1 MITYNEFCKKYEGKN
16 PEYGTPTQRLKTM
29 HAIDSVCQKIFDNP
43 AVKKIKLEDCF
54 CAFVQKIFNWSHYN
68 ELEYTEKDG
77 SIKNYTYYSEKLK
90 TFGTTVK
97 GGIKYYAE
105 AARVTSTTGYTWAKI
120 LVELGLL
127 KIEKIVS
134 ETNYQYQIYFL
145 DLDRFEDYLHGHIDE
160 LAAKSHRILNGV
172 LSNNYDKTNS
182 YESNTVSSQSNTYSR
197 ESNTYSRDG
206 NHLNIYKQT
215 KKEKIKKST
224 TTNPEARSGD
234 VDPNSYFSFSQE
246 EDPKLKNQLDIENRS
261 NTREVKNLEVKPE
274 KKLYLPSSSK
284 KEEVKLIADKH
295 LSIKEP
301 PNPPLTKKSTPGTKE
316 ESTTEKPTLAV
327 LHLNTEKENSDG
339 FRKAAFDYRLVCSE
353 HYHREKVKIQSVQG
367 NECLY
372 YITWAK
378 TDDRPEETFLY
389 VADYL
394 ASSTVKGSKNYWR
407 ADYLSWTWEKEAC
420 WWTALNKSKNTQ
432 SAIYELAQMHSRWLS
447 GPDNKSFITCLSNR
461 FLCFAKWEAEN
472 FPVIDNMDQL
482 TLNEADQK
490 LIKEMEVAIYLLR
503 NNTQLLMHYKE
514 AVTQY
519 LNQGGYNFEWEGFTA
534 HDAKLCMNTEQSEN
548 LELLPVL
555 GCYDNLIEGGKLQY
569 FSVRD
574 PETGKGKENKLTKFG
589 NAGYPLNFF
598 VGEFIKKYSKEA
610 LPEDILVL
618 LKEQAK
624 IGLDLVDNSGKLESD
639 R

>member
-1 MITYNEFCKKYEGKN
+1 MVTYNEYCTYFGEY
-16 PEYGTPTQRLKTM
+16 PEYSEICPGILKSVRYACLDVFNDPTTPK
-29 HAIDSVCQKIFDNP
+29 IDKEGNF
-43 AVKKIKLEDCF
+43 AT
-54 CAFVQKIFNWSHYN
+54 FVQIIFNWSHYN
-68 ELEYTEKDG
+68 ECKAKEEGRTAFSG
-77 SIKNYTYYSEKLK
+77 YYSKKLK
-90 TFGTTVK
+90 AFGTTL
-97 GGIKYYAE
+97 YE
-105 AARVTSTTGYTWAKI
+105 AVPYFAKIARVSEATGYRWIKI
-120 LVELGLL
+120 LIKKELL
-127 KIEKIVS
+127 KKEKMPGCYGKTYYLMLDKLKETAEKVKNNIEGYFFKSNHETYFSDGERVS
-134 ETNYQYQIYFL
+134 SSHESFYSHENTKNSHDEKNNSHDDTYQIY
-145 DLDRFEDYLHGHIDE
+145 IN
-160 LAAKSHRILNGV
+160 KKNK
-172 LSNNYDKTNS
+172 KT
-182 YESNTVSSQSNTYSR
+182 
-197 ESNTYSRDG
+197 
-206 NHLNIYKQT
+206 
-215 KKEKIKKST
+215 T
-224 TTNPEARSGD
+224 TTNPEAQIGD

-261 NTREVKNLEVKPE
+261 NTSEVKNLEVQPE
-274 KKLYLPSSSK
+274 KKLFLPSSSK
-284 KEEVKLIADKH
+284 KEEVKVIADKH

-339 FRKAAFDYRLVCSE
+339 FIKAAFNYRLVCSE
-353 HYHREKVKIQSVQG
+353 HYHREKVKIQSVPG

-420 WWTALNKSKNTQ
+420 WWTALKNSKNTQ

-461 FLCFAKWEAEN
+461 FLCFAKWEAEK
-472 FPVIDNMDQL
+472 FPVINNMDQL
-482 TLNEADQK
+482 TLNEADKK
-490 LIKEMEVAIYLLR
+490 LIEEMKVEIHRLR
-503 NNTQLLMHYKE
+503 SDTQLLMHYRE

-519 LNQGGYNFEWEGFTA
+519 LTKGGYNFEWEGFTA
-534 HDAKLCMNTEQSEN
+534 HDTKLCMNTEQSEN

-624 IGLDLVDNSGKLESD
+624 IGLGLVDNSGKLESD